1 MVLRQIYNIIESSVT
16 ALVFITAEIG
26 INHNGSI
33 DIAKKL
39 IDIATSAGCDAV
51 KFQKRNVEKVYSKQL
66 LDQPRE
72 SPWGTTQR
80 EQKLGLEFSEKDYKI
95 IDTYCKKKKI
105 PWYLS
110 CWDVSSQIQM
120 RKFKTKYNKVASA
133 MLVHKKLLETIAEEK
148 KYTFISTGMS
158 TMKDIENAVEIFKKH
173 KCPFELTHSHS
184 SYPMPIEEANL
195 KLIQTLQK
203 KFKCKVGYSGHESG
217 SYLVCVTAVLLG
229 ATSIERHL
237 TLDRAMYGSD
247 QAASLGPEGFFRLVR
262 DVRLIDS
269 ILGDG
274 KKRIWDSEL
283 PAKKKLREIL
293 S

>member
-1 MVLRQIYNIIESSVT
+1 
-16 ALVFITAEIG
+16 VFITAEIG

-39 IDIATSAGCDAV
+39 IDIAVSAGCDAV
-51 KFQKRNVEKVYSKQL
+51 KFQKRNVEKVYSQEL

-80 EQKLGLEFSEKDYKI
+80 DQKLGLEFSEKDYKI
-95 IDTYCKKKKI
+95 INCYCKKKNI

-120 RKFKTKYNKVASA
+120 RKFNTKYNKVASA
-133 MLVHKKLLETIAEEK
+133 MLIHTKLLETIAEERK
-148 KYTFISTGMS
+148 HTFISTGMS
-158 TMKDIENAVEIFKKH
+158 TMKEIETAVNFFKKY
-173 KCPFELTHSHS
+173 KCSFELTHSHS

-195 KLIQTLQK
+195 KLISTLQK

-247 QAASLGPEGFFRLVR
+247 QAASLGPEGLFRMVR
-262 DVRLIDS
+262 DIRNLDK

-274 KKRIWDSEL
+274 KKKIWDSEL